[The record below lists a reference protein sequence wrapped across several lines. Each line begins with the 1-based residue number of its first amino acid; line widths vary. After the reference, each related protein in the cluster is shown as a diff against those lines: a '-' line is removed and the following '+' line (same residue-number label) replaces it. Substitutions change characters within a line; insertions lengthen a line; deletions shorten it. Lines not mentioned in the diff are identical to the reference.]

1 MNKKVALSILS
12 ATVVAS
18 MASSAF
24 AAPKSGVY
32 LGGDVDR
39 YYELR
44 DLFNLTDAGKTK
56 FAADMAVTSFDKLIY
71 VDFDGKGASL
81 REIMNGEFSKVKR
94 DLKETDFEGVYTK
107 SNLDGSNG
115 ATYDP
120 RKDAVPGPTGDL
132 KIESLNAVNS
142 AQLKVE
148 FSKAVDA
155 ASVVDT
161 DGTLKTGVISVS
173 KVSGSGSVTV
183 DDTSLA
189 SLSEDGK
196 TLTITAAA
204 GAFKDLKFVVTV
216 AENIIKDKDGKFLPA
231 FTSNV
236 LDHTDNVQPT
246 VASVTQLNSSKVRV
260 NFSEPLFNEGSWT
273 FKFADGTAAT
283 VLVDPATKAK
293 GYVDLTIDAG
303 VNAGKAITATVI
315 GARDFAGNLVNP
327 NPLTLTITK
336 GQLDGTKPTVQSI
349 TALGLNKFEIKFS
362 EEVQGFEPT
371 DLTIDGQ
378 PLSGTV
384 KITQDATDK
393 TKYVV
398 EFAAISADIHTIA
411 LVANAVTD
419 LSGETSN
426 AYTKVVDF
434 KADTTAPQLVS
445 SLIKK
450 DAAGFEYLHVVF
462 NEAVS
467 VTNASALAT
476 TSVKD
481 FVTTTGNINLSGL
494 TPVDTTNKEFKVK
507 LSEVTFTPASGSA
520 ATLAT
525 GASYSVAFN
534 GAVKDTSDNTL
545 GTATISF
552 TRGSDALTAVQEV
565 GAVSAVEN
573 KPSEVKVTFKQDV
586 DGATATNAAN
596 YNISGVVV
604 EKAEVRASDSKS
616 VYLTLQ
622 ADSNTLSGARS
633 VTVSGVKTKD
643 GVAMSTPFSGSVDL
657 VENVAPTF
665 TAQLTG
671 KDQLVLTFSENMDE
685 ATLVDNNDFELWI
698 GGNKVTDATYTNG
711 IKSVAGSNATY
722 TVTKAT
728 YFTADDLAKEIQI
741 KVVSDTDA
749 VDKNKNKVKGTSV
762 VVGK

>member
-56 FAADMAVTSFDKLIY
+56 FASDMAVTSFDKLIY

-107 SNLDGSNG
+107 ANLDGSNG

-161 DGTLKTGVISVS
+161 DGTLKAGVISVS

-283 VLVDPATKAK
+283 VRVDPSTKAK
-293 GYVDLTIDAG
+293 GYVDLTIDAD

-362 EEVQGFEPT
+362 EEVQGFEPS
-371 DLTIDGQ
+371 DVTIDGA
-378 PLSGTV
+378 PLLSGKV
-384 KITQDATDK
+384 TQDATDK

-398 EFAAISADIHTIA
+398 EFAAIKAEIHTVA
-411 LVANAVTD
+411 LADKAVTD

-434 KADTTAPQLVS
+434 KADTTAPQLLS
-445 SLIKK
+445 SQIKK

-467 VTNASALAT
+467 VDAASALAT

-481 FVTTTGNINLSGL
+481 FVTTTGTINLSGL
-494 TPVDTTNKEFKVK
+494 TSVDSTTNNEFKVK
-507 LSEVTFTPASGSA
+507 LSEVKFTPAGGSEA
-520 ATLAT
+520 ALAT

-534 GAVKDTSDNTL
+534 GAVKDTSDNAL

-622 ADSNTLSGARS
+622 SDSNTLSGARS

-671 KDQLVLTFSENMDE
+671 KDQLVLTFSEDMN
-685 ATLVDNNDFELWI
+685 ASTLEDGGDFELWI
-698 GGNKVTDATYTNG
+698 GGSKVADNQG
-711 IKSVAGSNATY
+711 ISTVAGTKATY

-741 KVVSDTDA
+741 KVLPATNA
-749 VDKNKNKVKGTSV
+749 VDLNNNKVKGTTV

>member
-56 FAADMAVTSFDKLIY
+56 FAADMSVTSFDKLIY

-94 DLKETDFEGVYTK
+94 DLKESDFEGVYTK

-132 KIESLNAVNS
+132 KIESVNAVNS

-155 ASVVDT
+155 ASVIDT
-161 DGTLKTGVISVS
+161 DGTLKNGVITVS
-173 KVSGSGSVTV
+173 RVSGSGSVTV
-183 DDTSLA
+183 GDTSLA

-196 TLTITAAA
+196 TLTITAAT

-260 NFSEPLFNEGSWT
+260 NFSEPLSNEGSWT

-283 VLVDPATKAK
+283 VVVDPASKAK

-371 DLTIDGQ
+371 DVTIDGAS
-378 PLSGTV
+378 LTSGKV
-384 KITQDATDK
+384 TQDATDK

-398 EFAAISADIHTIA
+398 EFAAISADIHTVA
-411 LVANAVTD
+411 LVADAVTD
-419 LSGETSN
+419 LSGEKSN

-462 NEAVS
+462 NEEVS
-467 VTNASALAT
+467 VNAASALAT

-481 FVTTTGNINLSGL
+481 FVTTTGTINLSGL

-520 ATLAT
+520 AALAT

-671 KDQLVLTFSENMDE
+671 KDQLVLTFSEDMN
-685 ATLVDNNDFELWI
+685 ATTLEDGGDFELWI
-698 GGNKVTDATYTNG
+698 GGSKVADNQG
-711 IKSVAGSNATY
+711 ISTVAGTKATY

-741 KVVSDTDA
+741 KVVPATNA
-749 VDKNKNKVKGTSV
+749 VDLNNNKVKGTTV